1 LSCRETPELF
11 HIFSDEDFR
20 KKASSKKKMPQFFF
34 YDTEKD
40 LLASFHFKCECL
52 NKGCWQAAYF
62 FSIFH
67 HGDLVVLTTPIAH
80 KVRFLQK
87 TGLALKNHIRS
98 G

>member
-34 YDTEKD
+34 YDAEKD

-52 NKGCWQAAYF
+52 NRVAGELRIFLAS
-62 FSIFH
+62 SIMAIWLF
-67 HGDLVVLTTPIAH
+67 
-80 KVRFLQK
+80 
-87 TGLALKNHIRS
+87 
-98 G
+98 